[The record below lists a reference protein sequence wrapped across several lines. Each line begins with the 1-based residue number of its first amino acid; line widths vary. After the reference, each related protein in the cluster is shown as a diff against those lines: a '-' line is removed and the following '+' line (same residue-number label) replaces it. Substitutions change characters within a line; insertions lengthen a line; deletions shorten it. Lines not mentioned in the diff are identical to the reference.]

1 MNSVVLLFDWL
12 FSILLSLLAI
22 SLILMGGLLQ
32 AIALLGLVT
41 LLLPPLR
48 TFLHRKTGKKLPV
61 PMRALL
67 IVALLALFIVIGTVN
82 KPQSIY
88 NSSETEAKLM
98 AMYDA
103 KLEQWPDPYESVFL
117 YTAYGTFIL

>member
-1 MNSVVLLFDWL
+1 MKSVVLVLDWF
-12 FSILLSLLAI
+12 FSILLTLFAI
-22 SLILMGGLLQ
+22 SLILMGSLLQ

-48 TFLHRKTGKKLPV
+48 TLLHRKTGKKLTV
-61 PMRALL
+61 PMHALL
-67 IVALLALFIVIGTVN
+67 IVALLALFIVLGTVN

-88 NSSETEAKLM
+88 KSSETEAKLM

-103 KLEQWPDPYESVFL
+103 KLEQ
-117 YTAYGTFIL
+117 